1 MRGWGPA
8 LVAALALAVPARAA
22 RAADEIR
29 TLSAAQAVDLAL
41 AHNPALQAQR
51 QGVASA
57 RASEVT
63 AGLRPNP
70 TFFNETQDFTG
81 ALVWPLER
89 GGKRRRRIDSARLAT
104 AIAGTDYLD
113 ARRGLVLAV
122 RQAYT
127 QILLAGSN
135 LALADANLKDF
146 SEVER
151 LNQVR
156 FDKGAISG
164 ADLDRIQLQR
174 LQFET
179 DVQDASL
186 ALATA
191 RASLRALVATPEL
204 APEFEATD
212 ELKYT
217 DFDRP
222 LAELLDLAL
231 RSRPDL
237 RSAETAREKARADVR
252 LAEANAVTDV
262 SVTAGWSHAGPT
274 FEARGSS
281 RFQPF
286 FPAGAT
292 SNAFGTGLSFPL
304 RIFDRNQGEIART
317 RSEVARADE
326 LARAVRNQVIN
337 DVEVAYRT
345 VAGSGS
351 RVGLYERTF
360 LAKSREAREIAEL
373 AFKKGATSI
382 LDLLEAERTDRSV
395 QLAYRQALASYLLAR
410 SVLDAA
416 VMKDVAP

>member
-8 LVAALALAVPARAA
+8 LVAALALAVPA

-217 DFDRP
+217 GFDRP